1 MPALSARLRIA
12 FVSLAAFAS
21 MSAAAGP
28 GDSPGD
34 YAYRI
39 ALSASGT
46 QAVVQLQLPCAVY
59 LEARTADLRDLRVFD
74 AAGTALP
81 FALFEPAAQSRETRS
96 TAPVAVFPVRAS
108 AGASAGASSRLPDG
122 LQIRTDASGAVISV
136 TAPQA
141 RTPGEVLDSLVLDL
155 HGAAPAAKDAG
166 PVGALVLSLPPGMN
180 SYGARLALEASDDL
194 ASWETLVETSV
205 SWLDNGQGAS
215 VRKDRI
221 EFAPH
226 AFRFARIH
234 WLEGT
239 PVAFGA
245 IHAERIASLRTAAQS
260 DSIVLQPRS
269 GTTGQDLLYDAP
281 IGVPADAVGLEL
293 HGQNVVLPALI
304 GHYRKLPG
312 TAPGTRAD
320 NLAAVQL
327 QPVANATFFQLMQD
341 GQRRASGDI
350 DIAPTNAAQWVVR
363 PQAKGADRP
372 GLRLRWTPSRMVFLA
387 GGKGPYTLAFGH
399 SGVES
404 NQVPLSQVA
413 PGFSMRELAALE
425 GAKAGEPVRQAG
437 AGDAGNADS
446 QAAAAGKQS
455 LWLWALLMAGV
466 AALGLMAW
474 KLSRQL
480 KEGGPDQ
487 PAA

>member
-12 FVSLAAFAS
+12 FVSLAATVFT
-21 MSAAAGP
+21 MAAAAQ

-39 ALSASGT
+39 PLSASGT
-46 QAVVQLQLPCAVY
+46 QAVVQLQLPRAVY

-81 FALFEPAAQSRETRS
+81 FALFEPAAQAREMRS
-96 TAPVAVFPVRAS
+96 KAPVAVFPVRAP
-108 AGASAGASSRLPDG
+108 AGASSASSRLPDG

-136 TAPQA
+136 TAPPA
-141 RTPGEVLDSLVLDL
+141 RTPGEVLGSLVLDL
-155 HGAAPAAKDAG
+155 HGAGPAARDAG

-226 AFRFARIH
+226 TFRFARIR

-239 PVAFGA
+239 PVEFGA
-245 IHAERIASLRTAAQS
+245 IHAERITQLRTAAQS
-260 DSIVLQPRS
+260 DSVVLQPKA
-269 GTTGQDLLYDAP
+269 GTMGQDLLYEAP
-281 IGVPADAVGLEL
+281 IAVPADAVGLEL

-304 GHYRKLPG
+304 GHYRKVPG

-350 DIAPTNAAQWVVR
+350 DIAPTHAAQWVVR

-372 GLRLRWTPSRMVFLA
+372 GLRLRWTPARMVFLA

-425 GAKAGEPVRQAG
+425 GAKAGEPVRQDG
-437 AGDAGNADS
+437 AGGNAGDE
-446 QAAAAGKQS
+446 AAAAGKQS
-455 LWLWALLMAGV
+455 LWLWALLVAGV

>member
-1 MPALSARLRIA
+1 MPALPARLRIA
-12 FVSLAAFAS
+12 FVSLAATAFTV
-21 MSAAAGP
+21 AAASQ

-39 ALSASGT
+39 PLSASGT
-46 QAVVQLQLPCAVY
+46 QAVVQLQLPRAVY
-59 LEARTADLRDLRVFD
+59 LEARSADLRDLRVFD

-96 TAPVAVFPVRAS
+96 TAPVAVFRVRAS
-108 AGASAGASSRLPDG
+108 AGAPSRLPDG

-141 RTPGEVLDSLVLDL
+141 RSSDEVLDSLVLDL
-155 HGAAPAAKDAG
+155 HGATPAAKDAG

-180 SYGARLALEASDDL
+180 SYGARVALEASDDL

-221 EFAPH
+221 EFAPR
-226 AFRFARIH
+226 AFRFARIR

-239 PVAFGA
+239 PVEFGA
-245 IHAERIASLRTAAQS
+245 IHAERIARLRTPAQY
-260 DSIVLQPRS
+260 DSVALRPRS
-269 GTTGQDLLYDAP
+269 GTAGQDLLYDAP

-304 GHYRKLPG
+304 GHYRKLAG
-312 TAPGTRAD
+312 TGHD
-320 NLAAVQL
+320 NLASVQL
-327 QPVANATFFQLMQD
+327 QPVANATFFQLIQN
-341 GQRRASGDI
+341 GQRRSSGDI
-350 DIAPTNAAQWVVR
+350 DIAPTHTARWVVR
-363 PQAKGADRP
+363 PQAKIADRP
-372 GLRLRWTPSRMVFLA
+372 GLRLRWTPARIAFLA

-399 SGVES
+399 GGAQS

-425 GAKAGEPVRQAG
+425 QAKAGEPVRQDG
-437 AGDAGNADS
+437 AGSDNTGSEAGGAQS
-446 QAAAAGKQS
+446 TAKQS
-455 LWLWALLMAGV
+455 LWLWALLVAGV
-466 AALGLMAW
+466 AVLGLMAW
-474 KLSRQL
+474 KLARQL
-480 KEGGPDQ
+480 KEGDPDR

>member
-1 MPALSARLRIA
+1 MPASSARLRIA
-12 FVSLAAFAS
+12 FVSLAATVFTV
-21 MSAAAGP
+21 AAAAQ

-39 ALSASGT
+39 PLSASGT
-46 QAVVQLQLPCAVY
+46 QAVVQLQLPRAVY

-96 TAPVAVFPVRAS
+96 TAPVAVFPVRVS

-136 TAPQA
+136 TAPPA
-141 RTPGEVLDSLVLDL
+141 RNTGEVLGSLVLDL
-155 HGAAPAAKDAG
+155 HGAGPAAKEAG
-166 PVGALVLSLPPGMN
+166 PIGALVLSLPPGMN

-226 AFRFARIH
+226 TFRFARIR

-239 PVAFGA
+239 PVEFGA
-245 IHAERIASLRTAAQS
+245 IRAERIARLRTAAQS
-260 DSIVLQPRS
+260 DSVVLQPRS

-312 TAPGTRAD
+312 SGHD
-320 NLAAVQL
+320 KLAAVQL

-341 GQRRASGDI
+341 GQRRVSGDI
-350 DIAPTNAAQWVVR
+350 DIAPTHAAQWVVR

-372 GLRLRWTPSRMVFLA
+372 GLRLRWTPARMVFLA

-399 SGVES
+399 SGVQS

-425 GAKAGEPVRQAG
+425 GAKAGEPVRQG
-437 AGDAGNADS
+437 GAGNAGDEP
-446 QAAAAGKQS
+446 AAAGKQS
-455 LWLWALLMAGV
+455 IWLWALLVAGV

-480 KEGGPDQ
+480 KESGPDQ